1 MSIIS
6 RMRKQKAV
14 YWPLGSSETGG
25 KDVDDYGKPVYATA
39 VEIDCRWE
47 DSREEF
53 ISPKGDKELSHSM
66 VYVDRDMR
74 VGEVL
79 MLGTLD
85 SVVYLTNPKKNTNA
99 WEIRAFEKLPNFKA
113 TEFLKRAIL

>member
-1 MSIIS
+1 MSLIDKI
-6 RMRKQKAV
+6 RKQKAV
-14 YWPLGSSETGG
+14 YWPLGSTETGG

-47 DSREEF
+47 DKREKF
-53 ISPKGDKELSHSM
+53 ITPKGDEEISHAI

-85 SVVYLTNPKKNTNA
+85 NVNYLTNPKKNSNA
-99 WEIRAFEKLPNFKA
+99 WEIRAFEKLPNLKA
-113 TEFLKRAIL
+113 TKFLRIAIL